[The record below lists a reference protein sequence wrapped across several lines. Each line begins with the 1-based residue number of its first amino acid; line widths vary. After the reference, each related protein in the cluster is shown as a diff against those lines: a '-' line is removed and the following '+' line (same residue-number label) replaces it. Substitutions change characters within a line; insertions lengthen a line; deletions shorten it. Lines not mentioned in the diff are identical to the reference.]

1 MCVSCSPQGSSFPS
15 LCQGLYWLGSETS
28 IRHDGLSRHTL
39 FPGSHAQALYLES
52 PRGQPW
58 VSPGT
63 IQSQVGAKNY
73 QEVLPVGAESRDP
86 DLQEYL
92 KVKSR
97 AGEQGAQHP
106 GSTHSHCANHS
117 PMRSAGW
124 NSRGNSCTQLGLFL
138 PGSITPQI
146 PDSHYVPKPRGT
158 GEAQPPK
165 RQRAH
170 TTGSCQ
176 HCRESGERQPAKS
189 TQ

>member
-1 MCVSCSPQGSSFPS
+1 MTASADILCSQEAMPKHCTWKAPEVSVGITWSYSEPSGSKE
-15 LCQGLYWLGSETS
+15 L
-28 IRHDGLSRHTL
+28 
-39 FPGSHAQALYLES
+39 
-52 PRGQPW
+52 PRS
-58 VSPGT
+58 VT
-63 IQSQVGAKNY
+63 
-73 QEVLPVGAESRDP
+73 VGAESRDP

-146 PDSHYVPKPRGT
+146 PNSHYVPKPRGT
-158 GEAQPPK
+158 GEVQPPK
-165 RQRAH
+165 RQHAH
-170 TTGSCQ
+170 TTSSCQ